1 MVVGRGGGIKCSGG
15 RSLQGGFFL
24 AGGGGWLVSRGGG
37 GGGRRIFLPSERNT
51 VYKIRAKMEQ
61 ER

>member
-1 MVVGRGGGIKCSGG
+1 M
-15 RSLQGGFFL
+15 
-24 AGGGGWLVSRGGG
+24 GGGGEGAELEILFRG

-61 ER
+61 EQWLQLKMMFLFGYNLKIVI